1 MQIRYVLDII
11 ETSMELEKL
20 SPNQAILLTLLISFV
35 TSLATGI
42 VTVSLMEKAPS
53 DITRVISRII
63 EQPIETVVPGQTVT
77 QETTV
82 VVQEGELISKAVA
95 KIVPSIVKIYRSDRG
110 NNLTFI
116 GIGIITDNQGTVM
129 TGGDLLDAREKY
141 VVALN
146 SGMQVP
152 AQDVTSQTGFRD
164 VLKLQASA
172 DVVLADI
179 PHVSFVPYDTVALG
193 ESVVSIGGG
202 SGNLA
207 VSAGI
212 VTELIPASTESG
224 ELPLVRAGIV
234 GGQVSAGSPLIN
246 LAGEVIGILRNADT
260 LTFTPV
266 LTASAVA
273 GE

>member
-1 MQIRYVLDII
+1 MQGKYLLGILY
-11 ETSMELEKL
+11 TPMELEKL
-20 SPNQAILLTLLISFV
+20 TPNQAVLLTLLISFV

-63 EQPIETVVPGQTVT
+63 EQPIETIVPGQTVT

-110 NNLTFI
+110 NNLTFV
-116 GIGIITDNQGTVM
+116 GLGIIADDQGTIM
-129 TGGDLLDAREKY
+129 TGGNLLAVKDKY
-141 VVALN
+141 VVMLN
-146 SGMQVP
+146 NGMQVP
-152 AQDVTSQTGFRD
+152 AQDIASQTGLRD
-164 VLKLQASA
+164 VLKLEATP
-172 DVVLADI
+172 DVVLADL
-179 PHVSFVPYDTVALG
+179 PRVSFVAHDTVTLG

-224 ELPLVRAGIV
+224 DVPLIRAGIV
-234 GGQVSAGSPLIN
+234 GSQVSPGSPLID
-246 LAGEVIGILRNADT
+246 LDGKVLGILRDIDT

-266 LTASAVA
+266 ITGSTV
-273 GE
+273 GQ